1 MCCRAGAIGVTIG
14 VIVSATVE
22 SKQKNLLIRVPG
34 VQTGLVGR
42 LSRLRVHC
50 QAWVQELQNEYN
62 HHTVRP
68 NH

>member
-22 SKQKNLLIRVPG
+22 SKQKNLLIRLPG

-42 LSRLRVHC
+42 LSRLRVPC
-50 QAWVQELQNEYN
+50 QAWVQELQTEYN
-62 HHTVRP
+62 RHTVRP
-68 NH
+68 KH